1 MGRRRRRW
9 DEEVLDESPAE
20 LRRSKQQVLRRRNQL
35 RLAGLLVPSLAL
47 NLAFA
52 GLLQTSSLPVSAPPK
67 VYELD
72 IIEPKP
78 PALPAPAQRRAKK
91 QVTRKPKKKAA
102 RRPVARRRGPVEPA
116 VAPRV
121 EPRPPSPPPVAR
133 PTPQRPQPNLL
144 RMRTPGQ
151 PAPTVALPQVPESH
165 DDDLRVDGHRIRR
178 RRYADGGRLLSN
190 VSGARV
196 VAPERASFWRT
207 RAAPKNDV
215 GRLSLAGL
223 ASMTGGHK
231 GVLCDHLKRFPA
243 SQKGRTIHLLIDS
256 SPSMEGSMSSAEVCA
271 VGVANSALQKGY
283 KVALGRFGDSTV
295 CYPPTKKSAL
305 IRDLIVKRDRIG
317 GTLLPTTCGA
327 DRARGAVDVV
337 IVSDG
342 GFFRADLSKLAEAQ
356 RVLRRPANR
365 GMLYLVPDARYMINP
380 KAVGALRKIGFRVIH
395 FGARTARSKSP
406 GSVL

>member
-1 MGRRRRRW
+1 MGRRRRPW
-9 DEEVLDESPAE
+9 GDEVLDESPAE
-20 LRRSKQQVLRRRNQL
+20 LRRSKQQLLRRRNQL

-52 GLLQTSSLPVSAPPK
+52 GLLQTASLPPEAPPK

-72 IIEPKP
+72 IIEPKA
-78 PALPAPAQRRAKK
+78 PALPAPTQRRARK
-91 QVTRKPKKKAA
+91 QVRRRPKKKAT
-102 RRPVARRRGPVEPA
+102 RRPVARRRGPVTPA

-121 EPRPPSPPPVAR
+121 EPRPSPPPVAR

-144 RMRTPGQ
+144 RMRTPGR

-196 VAPERASFWRT
+196 SAPERASFWRT

-215 GRLSLAGL
+215 GRLTLAGL
-223 ASMTGGHK
+223 ASMTGGRK

-243 SQKGRTIHLLIDS
+243 TQKGRIVHLLIDS
-256 SPSMEGSMSSAEVCA
+256 SPSMAGSMSSAEVCA

-283 KVALGRFGDSTV
+283 AVALGRFGASTV
-295 CYPPTKKSAL
+295 CHPPTKKSAI
-305 IRDLIVKRDRIG
+305 IRDLIVKRDRMG

-380 KAVGALRKIGFRVIH
+380 KAVGALRKIGFQVIR
-395 FGARTARSKSP
+395 FGARTARSKST